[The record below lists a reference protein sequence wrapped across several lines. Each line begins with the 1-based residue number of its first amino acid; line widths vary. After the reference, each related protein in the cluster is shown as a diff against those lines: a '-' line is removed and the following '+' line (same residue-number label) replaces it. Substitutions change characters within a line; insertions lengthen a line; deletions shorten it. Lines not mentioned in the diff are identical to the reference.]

1 MASYPSEAIYS
12 VGPTTYTM
20 TNRKPNRGYSISTQ
34 FTNALFTSQVG
45 YERRRAVSRR
55 PKRQFQLQYTNIQ
68 GGYKQAIEDF
78 YTARSGDLESFE
90 FDLAYIG
97 LSGTIQVRFEGALS
111 TTEVQTTSD
120 ALTNIYT
127 ISFNLIESY
136 T

>member
-1 MASYPSEAIYS
+1 MANYPSEATYA
-12 VGPTTYTM
+12 VGPTTYSM
-20 TNRKPNRGYSISTQ
+20 TNRKPDRGYSISAQ

-45 YERRRAVSRR
+45 YERRRAISRR

-68 GGYKQAIEDF
+68 GGYKQAIENF
-78 YTARSGDLESFE
+78 YIARSGDLESFE

-97 LSGTIQVRFEGALS
+97 LSGTIQVRFEGAL
-111 TTEVQTTSD
+111 TITEVQTTSN
-120 ALTNIYT
+120 ALTNVYT